1 MLNQKIIAAMNEQI
15 NSELFSSYLYV
26 DMANFYGEKHLYG
39 FQHWFMKQ
47 ASEEAEHAEKFIDFL
62 VKNAAHVELKP
73 VNGETRAYKDL
84 REPLTI
90 QLAHEQKVTSLIEKI
105 YDLADEF
112 KDRRVAHFLDWFIN
126 EQSEEEATA
135 FTLIDRYDRLA
146 IDSKGLAMLDE
157 ELGKR

>member
-1 MLNQKIIAAMNEQI
+1 M
-15 NSELFSSYLYV
+15 
-26 DMANFYGEKHLYG
+26 
-39 FQHWFMKQ
+39 
-47 ASEEAEHAEKFIDFL
+47 
-62 VKNAAHVELKP
+62 
-73 VNGETRAYKDL
+73 
-84 REPLTI
+84 TI

-112 KDRRVAHFLDWFIN
+112 KDRRVAHFLDWFID
-126 EQSEEEATA
+126 EQTEEEATA